1 MNLFT
6 KSHFKFVHILII
18 IAFFSQTINGQH
30 TSKPSLP
37 ELMEGVKYASLS
49 IHSPENND
57 SKVRKGIILISEQYL
72 RALGFED
79 VVSSSSQKNN
89 LYQKLN
95 TYCDLV
101 EVDFHYRHAYHKIDN
116 IVIDF
121 KFCDGTHIQKVIE
134 QGIALDGD
142 LAGKL
147 VSLWSNVSAYRK
159 GYNPNNSCSIRK
171 HTLKYSESILTQLL
185 QDEEVTL
192 KPIEGIYEVI
202 NSLSHN
208 LYSRLKIA
216 IFRGNTSDVYDI
228 TYLEGAPNHLDW
240 RQGEVMGYI
249 GNTSHQNSLFAFSNI
264 NWYFLNKKASH
275 KAHIVFTGQKKNKFT
290 LSFSDNELM
299 LNFQKV
305 SIPKVSPPT
314 SQPPAPPFSMHNV
327 EDHPRSSCSQ
337 PSAFGSGI
345 AISQEGY
352 ILTNYHV
359 VRDADF
365 VTVSINGG
373 VEYQAEVVNTH
384 IKNDIALLKIIDNN
398 FPSFY
403 TAIPYFFNES
413 QMEIGQSIYTLG
425 YPLYNK
431 SKEIK
436 LRNGHITSIS
446 GFGDNTTYET
456 SLNIQPGNSGAPVL
470 NDKGEFI
477 GLVRSKYSKSPG
489 ISFVIKSSVILE
501 FIQSLNLPIE
511 LPKSRNLNNTP
522 LIDQVKRLKRF
533 VLHIKSYKQCY

>member
-6 KSHFKFVHILII
+6 KSYIKFVHFFTII
-18 IAFFSQTINGQH
+18 VMFSQTLSAQNNSSQ
-30 TSKPSLP
+30 PSLP
-37 ELMEGVKYASLS
+37 QLIEGVKYASLT
-49 IHSPENND
+49 IHSPEGND
-57 SKVRKGIILISEQYL
+57 SKVRKGITLTSEQYL

-79 VVSSSSQKNN
+79 VVSNSFQKNA

-101 EVDFHYRHAYHKIDN
+101 EIDFHYRHAYRKIDN

-121 KFCDGTHIQKVIE
+121 KFCDGTHIQKVIG
-134 QGIALDGD
+134 QGVTLDGD
-142 LAGKL
+142 LIGKL
-147 VSLWSNVSAYRK
+147 VSLWSNVSAYRR
-159 GYNPNNSCSIRK
+159 GYNPNNRCAIRK
-171 HTLKYSESILTQLL
+171 HILKYSENTLTLLL
-185 QDEEVTL
+185 QDEEISL
-192 KPIEGIYEVI
+192 KPIEGIYQVI
-202 NSLSHN
+202 NPLSHN
-208 LYSRLKIA
+208 LYSQLKIA
-216 IFRGNTSDVYDI
+216 IFREKTSNEYDI
-228 TYLEGAPNHLDW
+228 IYLEGAPNQSDW

-249 GNTSHQNSLFAFSNI
+249 GNTSRQNSFFAFSNI
-264 NWYFLNKKASH
+264 NWYFLDKKASH
-275 KAHIVFTGQKKNKFT
+275 KTHMVFTGQKKDKFT

-299 LNFQKV
+299 LNFQKI
-305 SIPKVSPPT
+305 SIPKMHPPT
-314 SQPPAPPFSMHNV
+314 PKPPSDKEYV
-327 EDHPRSSCSQ
+327 KDHPRSNCNQ

-345 AISQEGY
+345 AISQEGH

-359 VRDADF
+359 IRGADF

-373 VEYQAEVVNTH
+373 VEFQAEVVKEH
-384 IKNDIALLKIIDNN
+384 IQNDIALLKIVDNN
-398 FPSFY
+398 FPGFY
-403 TAIPYFFNES
+403 TTIPYFFNES

-436 LRNGHITSIS
+436 LRKGHISATN

-456 SLNIQPGNSGAPVL
+456 SLNIQPGNSGAPVI

-501 FIQSLNLPIE
+501 FMESLNFHIE
-511 LPKSRNLNNTP
+511 LPKSRNLNNAP
-522 LIDQVKRLKRF
+522 LTDQVKRLKRF